1 MKPVTGIMYPLFK
14 VTMKIISLIH
24 VRQEFLGLW
33 SGMSLNYYYII
44 VKLIFTSFDNN
55 QALGSNFYYLVL
67 MLPWNFGLEAD
78 WKWTGSGLAVDIT
91 LGGIGLDWLFCLYL
105 IVQKCSPSSIFEL
118 SDNQRSQSSP
128 IPPKVM
134 STSSPFP
141 VHFQSA
147 SRPKFQGSIRTRQ

>member
-1 MKPVTGIMYPLFK
+1 
-14 VTMKIISLIH
+14 MKIISIIH
-24 VRQEFLGLW
+24 VRQEFLELW

-44 VKLIFTSFDNN
+44 IKLIFTRFDNN
-55 QALGSNFYYLVL
+55 QALGSNFTTWSLCFLGILV
-67 MLPWNFGLEAD
+67 WKRTGSGLEVD
-78 WKWTGSGLAVDIT
+78 WKWTGSGLEGDIT

-118 SDNQRSQSSP
+118 SDNQKSQSSP

-134 STSSPFP
+134 STSSPLP